1 MQCRDATIQYKYKYK
16 YNAIHTIH
24 YNAIRYTTIRIHIDI
39 EYRNPQ
45 TGTIPILYNT
55 IHTINNTRGSGS
67 RKDSLRDHP
76 RTLMQGRSMGG

>member
-1 MQCRDATIQYKYKYK
+1 MPYD
-16 YNAIHTIH
+16 TIH
-24 YNAIRYTTIRIHIDI
+24 IHIHIHIRYRS
-39 EYRNPQ
+39 PQ

-67 RKDSLRDHP
+67 RKDSLRDHL